1 VTPSA
6 STLARF
12 ARVIAIAGIVLSVL
26 VFRVLRS
33 AKDEL
38 GQGDVLSQQG
48 DTDGAIVHY
57 RRAARWYAPGSP
69 YHVQALDKLA
79 RIGAQA
85 EADGD
90 SERALSAYRA
100 LRGSIM
106 ATRSFYVPERTRLHA
121 ADLRIAELMAA
132 LPAPGMDAGKSKE
145 QLRAEHLALLEHN
158 PDPNVLWTL
167 VLLAGF
173 VAWVAAAF
181 AFSVR
186 AIDENDRFVLPEAR
200 KWGAVIVVGFALFV
214 LGMVLA

>member
-1 VTPSA
+1 VRLSPS
-6 STLARF
+6 SLARF
-12 ARVIAIAGIVLSVL
+12 ARVVAVTGIVLSVL

-38 GQGDVLSQQG
+38 SQGDVLMQQA
-48 DTDGAIVHY
+48 DVEGAIVHY

-69 YHVQALDKLA
+69 YHVQALEKLA
-79 RIGAQA
+79 RIAAQA

-100 LRGSIM
+100 VRGSIM
-106 ATRSFYVPERTRLHA
+106 AARSFYVPERARLHA

-132 LPAPGMDAGKSKE
+132 QPPPGMDAGKSKA
-145 QLRAEHLALLEHN
+145 QLRDEHLALLEQN
-158 PDPNVLWTL
+158 PDPNLLWTL

-173 VAWVAAAF
+173 IAWVSAAF
-181 AFSVR
+181 MFSVR
-186 AIDENDRFVLPEAR
+186 AIDENDRFVGPQAR
-200 KWGAVIVVGFALFV
+200 KWGAVIVLGFAMFV